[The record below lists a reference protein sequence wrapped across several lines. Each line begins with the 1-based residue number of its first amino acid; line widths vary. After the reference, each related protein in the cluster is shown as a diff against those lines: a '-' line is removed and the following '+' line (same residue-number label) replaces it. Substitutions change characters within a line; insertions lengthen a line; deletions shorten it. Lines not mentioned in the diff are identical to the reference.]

1 MHDKTY
7 EPELLVSNADNG
19 YRDLLAYI
27 DLQSFRRIPW
37 EKNPQSPKGTP
48 FFLVSFV
55 YPDSKE
61 PVQSCPRSL
70 LDLQVNKATGKG
82 WKAMAG
88 AEYEFFNF
96 NETPKSIK
104 ASKGSDLEHMTP
116 GMFGYSILRPVQN
129 QEYYYGIFDACKR
142 ITSR

>member
-7 EPELLVSNADNG
+7 EPELLVSNSGNG
-19 YRDLLAYI
+19 YRDLLAQI
-27 DLQSFRRIPW
+27 DFQSFRRIPW

-48 FFLVSFV
+48 FFFVSFV
-55 YPDSKE
+55 YPESKE
-61 PVQSCPRSL
+61 PVEPCPRGL
-70 LDLQVNKATGKG
+70 LDLQVEKVAERG

-96 NETPKSIK
+96 NETPKSIG
-104 ASKGSDLEHMTP
+104 ASKGSELEYMTP

-129 QEYYYGIFDACKR
+129 QEYYYGIFDACK
-142 ITSR
+142 